1 MLPRTKAFW
10 IMSNNQRRRTLTY
23 ATQYT
28 IEEPGVDLD
37 VLKETVTKHCGNL
50 SRYLLKRPIAAHTQ
64 EAFSILQEQLATRD
78 DPIILDR

>member
-1 MLPRTKAFW
+1 ML
-10 IMSNNQRRRTLTY
+10 SY

-28 IEEPGVDLD
+28 IEEPGADPD
-37 VLKETVTKHCGNL
+37 VLKETVTKHCENL
-50 SRYLLKRPIAAHTQ
+50 SRYLFKRPIAAHTQ